1 MIRDPVDLAPFPDA
15 AAALCFAYRH
25 RHGNYPASTLDQ
37 RRPQAKTADGP
48 ALPIGQ
54 EAAALAGWVQ
64 QLVEGSGDLVG
75 LVEPYRSI
83 VIARYCPK
91 PRENLGAKLRVMAW
105 LLEQVGHQVR
115 PKMADLLLQRYFGG
129 TMVGPDGARRPIRQH
144 QIADACGVTQPAVS
158 QAWSKIRPVL
168 DQHERR
174 AMEMLYRNMRGR
186 GLVS

>member
-1 MIRDPVDLAPFPDA
+1 MIRDPIDLAPFPDA
-15 AAALCFAYRH
+15 DAALRFAYRH
-25 RHGNYPASTLDQ
+25 RHGNYPTNTLDQ
-37 RRPQAKTADGP
+37 RRPPAAPKEGP
-48 ALPIGQ
+48 TLPIGQ

-64 QLVEGSGDLVG
+64 QLVEGNDDLVG

-83 VIARYCPK
+83 VLARYCPR
-91 PRENLGAKLRVMAW
+91 PRENLGAKIRVMAW
-105 LLEQVGHQVR
+105 LLEHIGQVR
-115 PKMADLLLQRYFGG
+115 PQMVDLLLQRYFGG
-129 TMVGPDGARRPIRQH
+129 TVHSPDGARRPIRQH

-158 QAWSKIRPVL
+158 QAWAKIRPVL